1 MAFSRYLSLCI
12 FAVVLATVGMIT
24 PTTSQTTCLP
34 GWSGGGDNPYGFCF
48 PCYPGT
54 YSTDGVECVNCPAN
68 TYNPS
73 EISTSESACL
83 ACPTG
88 TTSPAGSQSSS
99 DCVA

>member
-1 MAFSRYLSLCI
+1 MRSTKYLLLALV
-12 FAVVLATVGMIT
+12 FATFTLMGNVS
-24 PTTSQTTCLP
+24 SQTICAP

-54 YSTDGVECVNCPAN
+54 YSTDGVACLDCPAN

-73 EISTSESACL
+73 ETSTSEAACL

-88 TTSPAGSQSSS
+88 TTSPAGSGSSS